1 MSRYRIELDT
11 GRCQSYGSCLS
22 IAPTQFA
29 WTRAR
34 KVRLAETGAAPDKDI
49 LKAAKLCPYRAIVLI
64 DDASG
69 ARVFPPP
76 LTR

>member
-1 MSRYRIELDT
+1 MSRFGIELDT

-29 WTRAR
+29 WTRAQ
-34 KVRLAETGAAPDKDI
+34 KVRLVETGTAPDKDI
-49 LKAAKLCPYRAIVLI
+49 IKAAKLCPYRAIAVI
-64 DDASG
+64 DVASG
-69 ARVFPPP
+69 ARIFPPP